1 VQYVVEYGNLV
12 ERGKMEAFLKNL
24 ENGMNSGYPTVQV
37 LAIIAG
43 IVLVIALIAIFVISV
58 VRPSQKQKR

>member
-1 VQYVVEYGNLV
+1 
-12 ERGKMEAFLKNL
+12 MEAFLKNL